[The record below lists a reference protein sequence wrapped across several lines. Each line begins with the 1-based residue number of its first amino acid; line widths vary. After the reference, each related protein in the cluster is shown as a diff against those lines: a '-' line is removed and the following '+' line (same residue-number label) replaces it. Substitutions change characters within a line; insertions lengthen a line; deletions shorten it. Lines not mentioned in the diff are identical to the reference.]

1 MMTFKEGFR
10 MKVAVIIPCYKVTK
24 SVLRVIKEVGSE
36 VDVIFVVDDCCPDG
50 SGSHVEVFC
59 KDNRVVV
66 IRHAINQGVGGAV
79 ISGYIAALEAG
90 CDVMVKLD
98 GDGQMDPSLI
108 KTFITPI
115 ARGDADY
122 TKGNRFYD
130 IETVRSMPNI
140 RLFGNA
146 VLSFF
151 TKFSSGYYNIF
162 DPTNGYTAISSTALR
177 MLPLLKISPRYF
189 FESDILFRLNTVG
202 AIVVDVPMVA
212 VYGDE
217 VSNLHIRKILLPFF
231 IGHCT
236 NFFKRLFYGYFL
248 RDFSIASLEL
258 VIGVIFLI
266 FGITYGIY
274 AWYIAAASASFASSG
289 EVMISALPIILGVQ
303 FIISFLNYDMS
314 RSPRKSLTYLF
325 KSNLEEF

>member
-115 ARGDADY
+115 ARGDAD
-122 TKGNRFYD
+122 
-130 IETVRSMPNI
+130 
-140 RLFGNA
+140 
-146 VLSFF
+146 
-151 TKFSSGYYNIF
+151 
-162 DPTNGYTAISSTALR
+162 
-177 MLPLLKISPRYF
+177 
-189 FESDILFRLNTVG
+189 
-202 AIVVDVPMVA
+202 
-212 VYGDE
+212 
-217 VSNLHIRKILLPFF
+217 
-231 IGHCT
+231 C
-236 NFFKRLFYGYFL
+236 
-248 RDFSIASLEL
+248 
-258 VIGVIFLI
+258 
-266 FGITYGIY
+266 
-274 AWYIAAASASFASSG
+274 
-289 EVMISALPIILGVQ
+289 
-303 FIISFLNYDMS
+303 
-314 RSPRKSLTYLF
+314 
-325 KSNLEEF
+325 